1 MTKCIYF
8 GTYMKLSVYETF
20 KNNIKLQEECY
31 SVKLSIKQYP
41 PILPDNYSLSLK
53 RFQSSKGRLTKYE

>member
-1 MTKCIYF
+1 
-8 GTYMKLSVYETF
+8 MKLSVYETF